1 MGINIIKAGSTHNT
15 TYKRKR
21 KIQWII
27 LHYTAGASS
36 KPGRALGCASN
47 FAKSTREASAD
58 FICDDRDIVQYN
70 TDLENRYTWAVGG
83 KKYPKNSTT
92 LGAKYYGIAKNN
104 NSISIEMC
112 SNKKSTK
119 TLNVTDTDWYF
130 TDETINNAV
139 LLTRYLMAKFNID
152 INHVIMHH
160 MVTGKVCPQ
169 PWCLNEAYLINWY
182 SFLNK
187 VQSGVAIQP
196 APAPVETKP
205 QPQPK
210 TNTTPYIVK
219 VLVNDLNIREQAT
232 VQSAKKG
239 QVKKNVCYTIVE
251 QKNGFGRLKSGAG
264 WISINPKYVK
274 KV

>member
-1 MGINIIKAGSTHNT
+1 
-15 TYKRKR
+15 
-21 KIQWII
+21 
-27 LHYTAGASS
+27 
-36 KPGRALGCASN
+36 
-47 FAKSTREASAD
+47 
-58 FICDDRDIVQYN
+58 
-70 TDLENRYTWAVGG
+70 
-83 KKYPKNSTT
+83 
-92 LGAKYYGIAKNN
+92 
-104 NSISIEMC
+104 
-112 SNKKSTK
+112 
-119 TLNVTDTDWYF
+119 
-130 TDETINNAV
+130 
-139 LLTRYLMAKFNID
+139 MAKFNID

-205 QPQPK
+205 QPQPQ

-251 QKNGFGRLKSGAG
+251 
-264 WISINPKYVK
+264 
-274 KV
+274 